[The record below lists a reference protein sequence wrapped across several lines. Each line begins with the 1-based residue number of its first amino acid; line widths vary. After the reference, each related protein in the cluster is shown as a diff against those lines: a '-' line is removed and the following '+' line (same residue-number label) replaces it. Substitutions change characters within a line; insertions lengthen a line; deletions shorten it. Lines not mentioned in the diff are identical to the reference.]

1 MAVRREMRALLCLLL
16 KAVSFLGL
24 VFVCFGVNYV
34 PTLLA
39 VLPGAKWATPEVSKA
54 AAGSFI
60 HSFIHSTNGKETIEL
75 ESIKADV
82 AAVAC
87 SRTAAFGTLRLI
99 NCLID

>member
-60 HSFIHSTNGKETIEL
+60 HSFIHSFHEWERNYRARINQ
-75 ESIKADV
+75 
-82 AAVAC
+82 
-87 SRTAAFGTLRLI
+87 SRCGRCGLLPHCCFWDSA
-99 NCLID
+99 ID